1 MAGHACDGHLHRI
14 ESFFPRY
21 GNLNIYLT
29 DNGRTASVTN
39 SWGSG
44 YRHLLGNVIYER
56 GEHDIYVIF
65 KELPPRCSGWIGM
78 NNNVKTLFQL
88 TDSGFLT
95 WCLNYKLHIN
105 SGTCVEVDLGQPWQ
119 SGDKLH
125 LHLDVD
131 LRSLSILHLRTNK
144 RHTVGYIS
152 GYQRLYVCVQT
163 EDKAIITLSR
173 N

>member
-1 MAGHACDGHLHRI
+1 MAGHACDGHLHRM

-21 GNLNIYLT
+21 RKPNIYLT
-29 DNGRTASVTN
+29 DSGRTASVVN
-39 SWGSG
+39 SWGSEN
-44 YRHLLGNVIYER
+44 RHLLGALIYYR
-56 GEHDIYVIF
+56 GEHDIYLIL
-65 KELPPRCSGWIGM
+65 KTLPPRCSGWVGM
-78 NNNVKTLFQL
+78 TNNDKALLQL

-95 WCLNYKLHIN
+95 WCLNFKLHIN
-105 SGTCVEVDLGQPWQ
+105 SGSCVEVDLGQPWQ

-131 LRSLSILHLRTNK
+131 LRSLSILHLRTQK

-152 GYQRLYVCVQT
+152 GHQRLYVCVQT
-163 EDKAIITLSR
+163 EDVAIITLSK